1 MANNLIADLEALLEG
16 FRDDILT
23 EVFILNVHNRVVEVR
38 IECGACGSVVQELC
52 YTVSM
57 RD

>member
-16 FRDDILT
+16 FCDDIFT

-38 IECGACGSVVQELC
+38 IECESLRQ
-52 YTVSM
+52 
-57 RD
+57 RR

>member
-16 FRDDILT
+16 FRDDVLT

-38 IECGACGSVVQELC
+38 DR
-52 YTVSM
+52 M
-57 RD
+57 RRLRQRR